1 LIVEW
6 PNQLPLKH
14 FLPIDHKLM
23 GAEANKPEVRTVV
36 HLHGAKAPAG
46 SDGYPENWYTS
57 GKSAV
62 YHYPN
67 QQDASLLWYH
77 DHAMGINRLNVYAGM
92 MGLFIV
98 RDAAEDALHL
108 PSGKYEIPLVLFD
121 RMLRTDGQLYY
132 PVSQRPESPWV
143 PELFG
148 NLLLVNGKVLPY
160 LDVEARKYRFRFLN
174 AANGR
179 FYTLSFANGKTF
191 HQIGTDQGLMAAPVE
206 LKDLT
211 LAPGER
217 ADIVVDFSDHK
228 GERIVLRNDVLPMMQ
243 IRVSRE
249 SVTDDGMLPKTL
261 RSIERLPESAAV
273 KTRRLT
279 LDEYDNMVDEPMV
292 HLLNG
297 TRWHQPVTENPVL
310 GTTEIW
316 EFVNTTDDVHPIH
329 LHMVRFQLLDR
340 QSFNVPELIFKK
352 NFVLEGKRYPPA
364 SSEMG
369 WKDTIRA
376 TPGAVTRIIVPF
388 EGYAGRY
395 VWHCHILEHEDN
407 EMMRP
412 YDILPAAT
420 STAAS

>member
-1 LIVEW
+1 
-6 PNQLPLKH
+6 
-14 FLPIDHKLM
+14 
-23 GAEANKPEVRTVV
+23 
-36 HLHGAKAPAG
+36 
-46 SDGYPENWYTS
+46 
-57 GKSAV
+57 
-62 YHYPN
+62 
-67 QQDASLLWYH
+67 
-77 DHAMGINRLNVYAGM
+77 
-92 MGLFIV
+92 
-98 RDAAEDALHL
+98 
-108 PSGKYEIPLVLFD
+108 
-121 RMLRTDGQLYY
+121 MLRTDGQLYY

-249 SVTDDGMLPKTL
+249 SITDDGMLPKTL

-279 LDEYDNMVDEPMV
+279 LDEHDNMVDEPMV

-340 QSFNVPELIFKK
+340 QSFNVPELIFRK